1 MCFNANISIT
11 TFIIGVA
18 SIIIG
23 LINNTI
29 TYSFGLFYFSI
40 VFMQF
45 IEFLLW
51 IYLNNDYVN
60 NILSIFASIL
70 LKIQVL
76 AIIFLLYF
84 YKKILS
90 IILIIL
96 VLIFYYLMYNHNNN
110 YKTIIN
116 SHTKTLEWL
125 FLHNKN
131 KDIYITI
138 FAYTILMTIILI
150 MIYNYSNN
158 NYYKLLLAIFIIL
171 NIITFIYCW
180 WYYFTYNTHGSI
192 YCLSLNIFSFIIVIV
207 SIYKNYH
214 LL

>member
-1 MCFNANISIT
+1 
-11 TFIIGVA
+11 
-18 SIIIG
+18 
-23 LINNTI
+23 
-29 TYSFGLFYFSI
+29 
-40 VFMQF
+40 MQF

-70 LKIQVL
+70 LKIQL
-76 AIIFLLYF
+76 FALIFMLYF
-84 YKKILS
+84 YNKMVSILLF
-90 IILIIL
+90 IIFCIYYII
-96 VLIFYYLMYNHNNN
+96 IFNPKNT

-116 SHTKTLEWL
+116 NHTKTLEWL

-131 KDIYITI
+131 KDLYVSIIAYI
-138 FAYTILMTIILI
+138 ILMSIILGS
-150 MIYNYSNN
+150 IYNYVNNN
-158 NYYKLLLAIFIIL
+158 NYYKLLLVIFIIL
-171 NIITFIYCW
+171 NIITFIYAT
-180 WYYFTYNTHGSI
+180 YHYFQYNTQASI